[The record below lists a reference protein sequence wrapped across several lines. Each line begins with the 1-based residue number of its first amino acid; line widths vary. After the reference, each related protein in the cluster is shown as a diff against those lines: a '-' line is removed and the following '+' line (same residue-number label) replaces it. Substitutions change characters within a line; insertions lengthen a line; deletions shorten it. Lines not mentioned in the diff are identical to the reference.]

1 MFSFIIS
8 FLVSLLICLLII
20 RYSHLHSHIT
30 SDPVKGGPQKFHTKP
45 TPRIGGVAIF
55 GGILAGTVIFFLQHK
70 EFTGLFAIVLIC
82 ALPLFLGG
90 LAEDLTKKTSAKIRL
105 ILCIIS
111 AILAYFLVDA
121 KIIRLDTILI
131 DDLLIFLP
139 ISLII
144 TTIAIAGVS
153 NAINIID
160 GFNGLASGVSI
171 IILTGLAYVAFKI
184 NDMFILFSCI
194 VLIAAIIGFFVWN
207 YPRGLIF
214 LGDSGAYLI
223 GFFIAVISV
232 LIVKR
237 NPQVSA
243 WFPMLLVIYPVW
255 ETIFSVYRKKI
266 LRGTSPFHPDP
277 LHLHMLVYKRIL
289 KWALGPKDAK
299 YITRRNSATSVYL
312 WGLTFI
318 AFVPAVLFWQ
328 KTLLLQIC
336 TFLWILMYVW
346 LYRKIVRFKIHKIN
360 NRKVFP

>member
-1 MFSFIIS
+1 M
-8 FLVSLLICLLII
+8 VSLLICFLII
-20 RYSHLHSHIT
+20 RYRHLHSHIT
-30 SDPVKGGPQKFHTKP
+30 SDPVKGGPQKFHIKS
-45 TPRIGGVAIF
+45 TPRIGGLAVL
-55 GGILAGTVIFFLQHK
+55 GGITAG
-70 EFTGLFAIVLIC
+70 AIVFYLQNKDFKEVFALILIC
-82 ALPLFLGG
+82 SLPLFLGG
-90 LAEDLTKKTSAKIRL
+90 VTEDLTKKISAKVRL
-105 ILCIIS
+105 LLCIVS
-111 AILAYFLVDA
+111 ALLVYFIADV
-121 KIIRLDTILI
+121 KIVRFDLLLF
-131 DDLLIFLP
+131 DDLLELMP
-139 ISLII
+139 LSLLI
-144 TTIAIAGVS
+144 TTVAIVGFS

-171 IILTGLAYVAFKI
+171 IILTGLAYVAFKV
-184 NDMFILFSCI
+184 NDIFILFSCI
-194 VLIAAIIGFFVWN
+194 VLIVAIIGFFIWN

-232 LIVKR
+232 LLSVKR
-237 NPQVSA
+237 NPQVST

-289 KWALGPKDAK
+289 KWTLGSKDAK